1 MYNLKALF
9 KENDKGKAIP
19 ELEHVYYP
27 IEEDSDIKVVCTYL
41 TSGEMT
47 KYIDRKGNQNMEAII
62 IDHVKSIEGI
72 NITDEKTGKNIEVTP
87 QLLLA
92 LPGTF
97 LSSLIANI
105 YAHIVAGADLKE
117 SEIKN

>member
-9 KENDKGKAIP
+9 KENDKGKAVP
-19 ELEHVYYP
+19 ELEHVFYP
-27 IEEDSDIKVVCTYL
+27 VEEDKDIKVVCTYL

-47 KYIDRKGNQNMEAII
+47 KYMDRKGNQNMEAIV
-62 IDHVKSIEGI
+62 IDHVKKIEGI
-72 NITDEKTGKNIEVTP
+72 NITDEKTGKEVEVTP

-97 LSSLIANI
+97 VSSLMASI
-105 YAHIVAGADLKE
+105 YAHIVAGADLTGE
-117 SEIKN
+117 EVKN